1 MKAYQITLDE
11 LDRATVAQLGG
22 TCENTANG
30 CRIDDD
36 TAQTLADV
44 CRCSCGAAGGFSGF
58 IYYTETREFTA
69 KNRAAIVARL
79 CEQIDEGLF
88 TDENG
93 KPRGVVGAVVMFSCF
108 KGENAAEIEEEAA
121 KVLFGD
127 VSEIG
132 SGELDRVANALAW
145 GALEDLAFRLDGQE
159 IEEDETD
166 EDEDESEND

>member
-22 TCENTANG
+22 TCENIANG

-58 IYYTETREFTA
+58 IYYTETREFTE

-79 CEQIDEGLF
+79 REQIDEGLF
-88 TDENG
+88 PDEKG
-93 KPRGVVGAVVMFSCF
+93 KPRGVVGAVMTFSCF
-108 KGENAAEIEEEAA
+108 KDENPAEI
-121 KVLFGD
+121 
-127 VSEIG
+127 
-132 SGELDRVANALAW
+132 
-145 GALEDLAFRLDGQE
+145 
-159 IEEDETD
+159 
-166 EDEDESEND
+166 